1 MDYDKLATKLLGVEA
16 PRSTPFLEGMAAVL
30 RKRVDDT
37 PATSPYAPGTAEDD
51 AYFAGSTRGHNEIR
65 NALAEANGDRN
76 AVLARFKALQA
87 DVGGLSD
94 AA

>member
-1 MDYDKLATKLLGVEA
+1 MDYDKLASRLLGVEA
-16 PRSTPFLEGMAAVL
+16 PRSTPFLQGMAAVL

-37 PATSPYAPGTAEDD
+37 PATSPYTPGTAEDD
-51 AYFAGSTRGHNEIR
+51 AFFAGSTRGHNEFR

-76 AVLARFKALQA
+76 VVLGRFQALL
-87 DVGGLSD
+87 GTERR

>member
-1 MDYDKLATKLLGVEA
+1 MDYDKLASRLLGGEA
-16 PRSTPFLEGMAAVL
+16 PRSTPFLQGMAAVL

-51 AYFAGSTRGHNEIR
+51 AFFAGSTRGHNEFR

-76 AVLARFKALQA
+76 EVLSRFQVLL
-87 DVGGLSD
+87 GNERR